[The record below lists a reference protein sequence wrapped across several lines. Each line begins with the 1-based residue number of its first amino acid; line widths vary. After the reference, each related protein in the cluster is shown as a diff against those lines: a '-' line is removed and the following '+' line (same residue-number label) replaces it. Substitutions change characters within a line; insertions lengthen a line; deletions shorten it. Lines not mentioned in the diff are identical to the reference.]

1 MTIELRDA
9 MEQMDKLIERMNNL
23 NARGTM
29 KTIEEALTRS
39 ELMRHICERMDKV
52 QLVIL
57 EELKKG

>member
-29 KTIEEALTRS
+29 KTIEEALTAS
-39 ELMRHICERMDKV
+39 ELRKHICERMDKV